1 MADKLQPIADAAT
14 TALDRPTEL
23 AQTEREIE
31 RTRARV
37 SRSMMALRNAVA
49 KQTDWREWVRER
61 PAVFVVGAFALGMF
75 FGLRSSGRR
84 AARPGS

>member
-1 MADKLQPIADAAT
+1 MSEKSQPIADPAT
-14 TALDRPTEL
+14 TAADRPTEL
-23 AQTEREIE
+23 VQAERDIE

-61 PAVFVVGAFALGMF
+61 PAVFVVGAFALGVF

-84 AARPGS
+84 AGRPGS